1 MKLQTDFKINTNST
15 HRLCMYGLLGWV
27 LFVYSDYLSL
37 LRRALWDTKREPLR
51 KRELITR

>member
-1 MKLQTDFKINTNST
+1 
-15 HRLCMYGLLGWV
+15 MYGLLGWV